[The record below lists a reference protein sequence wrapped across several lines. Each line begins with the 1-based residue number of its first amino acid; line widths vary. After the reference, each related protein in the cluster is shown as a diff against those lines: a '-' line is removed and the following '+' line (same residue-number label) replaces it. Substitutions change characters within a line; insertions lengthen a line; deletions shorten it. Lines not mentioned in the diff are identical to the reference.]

1 VSGPLETNNPEVLR
15 GAALRGQGFILVPMH
30 LVIEE
35 LKSGALVAVLTEFLP
50 GQSPIDA
57 FYPNREH
64 LPAKVRTFIDLVAKN
79 FRQIDWDP
87 CLRDD
92 KRCNSSPKQA
102 IQSSESPTAPRAPK
116 SAIRQKREIASY

>member
-1 VSGPLETNNPEVLR
+1 
-15 GAALRGQGFILVPMH
+15 

-35 LKSGALVAVLTEFLP
+35 LKSGALIAVLTEFLP